1 MASVYSVTTENEEA
15 VGAATV
21 ETLVQLIGHASVK
34 AKVCEWGVSFDGVT
48 ANNNPVRIRVLRQ
61 TTAGT
66 RSSAVEVNWDPDNPT
81 ANCLSFNTFSAEPT
95 ASDVLCEM
103 QCHPQAGVMVQ
114 YPLGREITL
123 DNSTTSRLGIDVLAP
138 EAVNCSAYMVWEE

>member
-1 MASVYSVTTENEEA
+1 MASVYSVTTETEEA

-21 ETLVQLIGHASVK
+21 ETLVQLIGHAVVK
-34 AKVCEWGVSFDGVT
+34 AKVIEWGVSFDGVT
-48 ANNNPVRIRVLRQ
+48 ANNDPVRIRVLRQ

-81 ANCLSFNTFSAEPT
+81 ANCLSFHTFSAEPT
-95 ASDVLCEM
+95 ASDVLVEM

-123 DNSTTSRLGIDVLAP
+123 DNSTASRLGIDVLAP
-138 EAVNCSAYMVWEE
+138 QAVNASAWMVWEE